1 MSVTLYVTSYLPGL
15 VVSTSFFNTSILSV
29 ISPSSSS
36 SAVTSALSSNLS
48 PTVRVLS
55 VALITGHA
63 LRTAAFGLTVTLIVV
78 V

>member
-1 MSVTLYVTSYLPGL
+1 MPGL
-15 VVSTSFFNTSILSV
+15 VVSTSFSKISILSV

-36 SAVTSALSSNLS
+36 SAVTSANGSNSS

-63 LRTAAFGLTVTLIVV
+63 LRSAAFGLTVTLIVV

>member
-1 MSVTLYVTSYLPGL
+1 M
-15 VVSTSFFNTSILSV
+15 
-29 ISPSSSS
+29 SPSSSS
-36 SAVTSALSSNLS
+36 SAVTSAFASNLS

-78 V
+78 VYDAP